1 MLVTF
6 LQCVDLLPCPVRPFH
21 HPLPM
26 WSRLKRLYPPPR
38 AATGQS
44 RARRRRGHLARR
56 RRGGRDGILALG
68 QRARVRLPPAAGG
81 LSRSLSGDYL
91 EASWFIRVPS
101 DGGGLLAVDFDADAL
116 DPTTCRRRR
125 CAACP
130 VWTWPRCARA
140 WRRRR
145 APRDGLREENG
156 WPGAATP
163 RTPRPDTA
171 PARRPP
177 TRELGAIQPLLQV
190 REDIV
195 GRLQSHRQT
204 QQSF

>member
-1 MLVTF
+1 MRGPAT
-6 LQCVDLLPCPVRPFH
+6 LPCP
-21 HPLPM
+21 PLP
-26 WSRLKRLYPPPR
+26 SPIAHVVTPETPLHPPPR

-81 LSRSLSGDYL
+81 LSRSLERRLSGSQL
-91 EASWFIRVPS
+91 VHPRAQ
-101 DGGGLLAVDFDADAL
+101 
-116 DPTTCRRRR
+116 RRRR
-125 CAACP
+125 LAGRGLRRGRAGSGQSAAGAAAP
-130 VWTWPRCARA
+130 PARPGPGRAAPGRGGGARPGMGCAR
-140 WRRRR
+140 
-145 APRDGLREENG
+145 ENG

-177 TRELGAIQPLLQV
+177 TREQARSSPCFRSARISSGVSSPTDK
-190 REDIV
+190 RSSPSDKP
-195 GRLQSHRQT
+195 
-204 QQSF
+204 